1 MPDLLTV
8 GLFAVLA
15 VMIFFM
21 FRNSRKRAREAEELR
36 AKIQPG
42 ADVMTQHGIYGKLIS
57 LDTDRNEAIL
67 ETTPGTLLKVHSQT
81 IAKVVEDEPLVD
93 EAELDADDT
102 VVEEP
107 ALNADSGIRHDEP
120 EFGERRDDD
129 DLGRKKSGE

>member
-93 EAELDADDT
+93 DAELDADDT

>member
-36 AKIQPG
+36 SKIQPG

-57 LDTDRNEAIL
+57 LDADKNEAIL

-93 EAELDADDT
+93 DAELEADDT

-129 DLGRKKSGE
+129 DLGRKKSAE